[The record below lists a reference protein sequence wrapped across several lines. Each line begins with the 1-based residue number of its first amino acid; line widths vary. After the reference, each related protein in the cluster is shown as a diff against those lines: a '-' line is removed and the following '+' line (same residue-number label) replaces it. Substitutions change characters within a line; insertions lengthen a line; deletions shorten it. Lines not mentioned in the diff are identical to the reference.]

1 MVERKKPYDLRER
14 LLLFGKRILKICKKL
29 PNYPECNRIRG
40 QLGACGTSAGANYE
54 EADGAITKRDFI
66 NKLAIARKEAKE
78 ARYFLRIISGTYLD
92 PEELKED
99 IKEAEE
105 IINIMSSM
113 INKSTG
119 GKRS

>member
-1 MVERKKPYDLRER
+1 MAERKKPYDLRER
-14 LLLFGKRILKICKKL
+14 LLLFGKRMLEICKKL
-29 PNYPECNRIRG
+29 PNYPECSRIRG
-40 QLGACGTSAGANYE
+40 QLGACGTSTGANYE
-54 EADGAITKRDFI
+54 EADGAITKKDFI

-78 ARYFLRIISGTYLD
+78 ARYFLRVISGTYLAS
-92 PEELKED
+92 EELKDD